1 MKVTIDVLKSVP
13 ENAAFYYEQAKRAKK
28 KIEGAKK
35 AYEETL
41 KRIELAESRK
51 KKEKIVL
58 EARKKHWFE
67 KFRWFISS
75 DNKVVVGGSDA
86 TTNDILVKKYAEKGD
101 LIFHTQLP
109 GSPFVIIK
117 GDGKEIKKE
126 EIEEAA
132 IFCASMSKSWSAK
145 ATTADVYYIKPEQ
158 VKKEFG
164 LPKGSFMIYGQRT
177 YLRPILEL
185 GCGVWNDI
193 IPMCGPLTAIKKHCK
208 KVIIITQGDLKKS
221 DAAKKIRYIL
231 EKAEKVHIDL
241 DEIMHILPPGDCTIK
256 EM

>member
-1 MKVTIDVLKSVP
+1 MKVTIDVFKSVP
-13 ENAAFYYEQAKRAKK
+13 QNAAFYYEQAKRAKK
-28 KIEGAKK
+28 KIEGAKR

-41 KRIELAESRK
+41 KRIEQAESRK
-51 KKEKIVL
+51 KKTKVVL
-58 EARKKHWFE
+58 EERKKHWFE

-75 DNKVVVGGSDA
+75 EKKVVVGGSDA

-101 LIFHTQLP
+101 LVFHTQLP

-117 GDGKEIKKE
+117 GDGKEILKE

-145 ATTADVYYIKPEQ
+145 ATTADVYCIKPEQ
-158 VKKEFG
+158 IKKEFG

-177 YLRPILEL
+177 YLRSILEL
-185 GCGVWNDI
+185 GFGLWNDT
-193 IPMCGPLTAIKKHCK
+193 IPMCGPLTAIKKHCRK
-208 KVIIITQGDLKKS
+208 IIEIRQGDLKKS

-231 EKAEKVHIDL
+231 EKAEKVHVDL
-241 DEIMHILPPGDCTIK
+241 DEVMQALPPGDCTLK